1 VINSNSLA
9 ELAIIEKGILSGG
22 DASFDSVSIDTRTLE
37 TGDLFIAIRGEAFD
51 GHDYIARAESAGC
64 CAIVAEAK
72 IRSDKPHLQIKNT
85 THALGSIAGLN
96 RAAFKGT
103 VFGLTGSSG
112 KTTTKN
118 MLAAILNLQAPT
130 CSTVGNFNNE
140 IGVPL
145 TLLKL
150 EDQHKFAV
158 VEMGA
163 RTQGDIAYLG
173 QFVKPNVAI
182 LLNAGIAHIDIFG
195 SYENIVATKGEIF
208 SALGEQGIGVINA
221 DDPAAKIWA
230 DLLGGKKIYSFS
242 LKQPEKQPEL
252 EGNAELSSLSEN
264 RVFKN
269 CVWAENIDCQAALSS
284 YILRYEEQGQKV
296 LLPTPGMHNV
306 ANSLAAAA
314 AAIAVG
320 ISLKDIAR
328 GLALFE
334 NNAGRLELVK
344 LSGNVSIINDAYNAN
359 PDSMKAALNVLSLSE
374 GYKAAVLGEMGEL
387 GDLSESLHLEI
398 AEFCAASNIDKF
410 YLIGPHADKM
420 KQCIGERAKAF
431 NTKVL
436 LAEQLGNELVSGET
450 ILVKG
455 SRFTAMDDVVEMMK
469 RRVQ

>member
-1 VINSNSLA
+1 MIDSISLA
-9 ELAIIEKGILSGG
+9 ELATIEKGILSGG
-22 DASFDSVSIDTRTLE
+22 DTSFDSLSIDSRTLE
-37 TGDLFIAIRGEAFD
+37 AGDLFVAIRGEAFD
-51 GHDYIARAESAGC
+51 GHDYIPQAEKAGC
-64 CAIVAEAK
+64 CAIVTEAK
-72 IRSDKPHLQIKNT
+72 IKSDKPHLQLKNT
-85 THALGSIAGLN
+85 THSLGSIAGLN

-130 CSTVGNFNNE
+130 CATAGNFNNE

-150 EDQHKFAV
+150 EDQHQFAV
-158 VEMGA
+158 IEMGA

-173 QFVKPNVAI
+173 QIVRPDVAI

-195 SYENIVATKGEIF
+195 SYKNIVSTKGEIF
-208 SALGEQGIGVINA
+208 SVLGEQGVGVINA
-221 DDPAAKIWA
+221 DDPAASMWA
-230 DLLGGKKIYSFS
+230 ELLGRRKIYSFS
-242 LKQPEKQPEL
+242 LKQPEKQPEFD
-252 EGNAELSSLSEN
+252 GNAELSSLFEN
-264 RVFKN
+264 R
-269 CVWAENIDCQAALSS
+269 VWAENIDCQAALS
-284 YILRYEEQGQKV
+284 RYVLCFEGQRQEV
-296 LLPTPGMHNV
+296 LLPTPGIHNV

-314 AAIAVG
+314 AATAVG

-328 GLALFE
+328 GLALLE
-334 NNAGRLELVK
+334 NNAGRLESIK
-344 LSGNVSIINDAYNAN
+344 LSEGVSIINDAYNAN

-387 GDLSESLHLEI
+387 GDLSESLHLDV
-398 AEFCAASNIDKF
+398 AEYGAASNIDKF

-420 KQCIGERAKAF
+420 QQCIGERAQTF
-431 NTKVL
+431 NSKDL
-436 LAEQLGNELVSGET
+436 LAEQLGNELVRGET